1 MNVAAMPPTVSADT
15 TLLEKR
21 RELKR
26 RLTSG
31 EFQTLGDIV
40 YGQVSQLIVKL
51 IRSST
56 PIPLWVG
63 AMVLLLLHLLIDY
76 WLLRLDGN
84 AVLQEY
90 LLILLFSSV
99 LAHAGVLLY
108 ALQYRALFATM
119 RDHLV
124 DAILSPADLADL
136 KQWLAVAGSRKYVI
150 ALSLPLAL
158 VVGLFFTSL
167 LTTVRESKVGLGTTI
182 ASCLNVFVYGMVLYY
197 LLALVNLP
205 FHIGRYDFKLYAI
218 KPGSSELVARLS
230 ELFGSFAFQ
239 LAVYATVFTLLI
251 AYVGVL
257 NTAGFVFV
265 LLAWIPLVG
274 LFAANQNALS
284 RIIARAKWRTL
295 HEIQTR
301 IETIAGEENLTD
313 KETIES
319 LNRLMDYHD
328 RIEGT
333 RRSALDLRAIL
344 TFVNSLLLPLL
355 AFLLANE
362 ARIVA
367 LFR

>member
-1 MNVAAMPPTVSADT
+1 
-15 TLLEKR
+15 
-21 RELKR
+21 
-26 RLTSG
+26 
-31 EFQTLGDIV
+31 
-40 YGQVSQLIVKL
+40 
-51 IRSST
+51 
-56 PIPLWVG
+56 
-63 AMVLLLLHLLIDY
+63 
-76 WLLRLDGN
+76 
-84 AVLQEY
+84 
-90 LLILLFSSV
+90 
-99 LAHAGVLLY
+99 
-108 ALQYRALFATM
+108 
-119 RDHLV
+119 
-124 DAILSPADLADL
+124 
-136 KQWLAVAGSRKYVI
+136 
-150 ALSLPLAL
+150 
-158 VVGLFFTSL
+158 
-167 LTTVRESKVGLGTTI
+167 
-182 ASCLNVFVYGMVLYY
+182 MVLYY